1 MSLYVSLEIQIDGLV
16 SVELFDS
23 SEEFGQFISIIEF
36 GIEVFER
43 VKDADEV
50 SHDVRENG
58 NTIKENKGT
67 CQSLNITSRI
77 EVTKTDS

>member
-1 MSLYVSLEIQIDGLV
+1 VSLYVSLQIQIDGLV
-16 SVELFDS
+16 SVELFDC

-67 CQSLNITSRI
+67 SQSLNITSRT